1 MFTVGGGPRN
11 KSHPVKAHK
20 PSLGSDPQVA
30 VGSLGDGLRCSIEE
44 TVGDPPC
51 GVGILG
57 YLPGGVECGRR
68 NRKESQR
75 NKDTDQWSQAERLQR
90 CPKMERETTQSVAAR
105 VQEPFLRTATHTRLH
120 VRQDQSPRYM

>member
-1 MFTVGGGPRN
+1 DPRN

-20 PSLGSDPQVA
+20 PSLGPDPQIA
-30 VGSLGDGLRCSIEE
+30 VGGLGDGLRSSVEE
-44 TVGDPPC
+44 TVGNPPG

-57 YLPGGVECGRR
+57 DLPGGVECGRR

-75 NKDTDQWSQAERLQR
+75 NNETEQWSQAERLRR

-105 VQEPFLRTATHTRLH
+105 VQEPFSALPLYPDSCQT
-120 VRQDQSPRYM
+120 